1 MSAVLLPIMPP
12 LIAAM
17 ALLVLRRGSTALVL
31 GGATL
36 SLGGSLWLLTR
47 VAGGQAETLL
57 LPGLPDMPLRMV
69 AGPLEALLT
78 VAVATVGTF
87 VLIYAVGYM
96 KRESG
101 LCRFYAVMSLFL
113 AAMQA
118 LVLSGDWVLLLAAW
132 ELIGLCSYLLIG
144 FWFQRPEAADAAGRA
159 FLYTRSADLGLYVA
173 VFMLIGSAGTGE
185 IAASLEAG
193 GSASTAAGLLLL
205 LAAMGK

>member
-1 MSAVLLPIMPP
+1 M
-12 LIAAM
+12 
-17 ALLVLRRGSTALVL
+17 
-31 GGATL
+31 
-36 SLGGSLWLLTR
+36 
-47 VAGGQAETLL
+47 
-57 LPGLPDMPLRMV
+57 
-69 AGPLEALLT
+69 LLT

-118 LVLSGDWVLLLAAW
+118 LEPSGDWVLLLAAW
-132 ELIGLCSYLLIG
+132 ELIGLCSYPLIG
-144 FWFQRPEAADAAGRA
+144 FWFQRPEGRGCRRSR
-159 FLYTRSADLGLYVA
+159 FPLTPRSADLGLYVA

-205 LAAMGK
+205 LAAMGKSAQVPFAGLAYACHGGADTGLGAAALGHAGGGGCHPADPFGPAADTRGVARRRTCRRRYHGGSRGYCTCRA

>member
-1 MSAVLLPIMPP
+1 MSIRAI
-12 LIAAM
+12 IH
-17 ALLVLRRGSTALVL
+17 
-31 GGATL
+31 L
-36 SLGGSLWLLTR
+36 SCIGIWTISSSLWLLTR

-144 FWFQRPEAADAAGRA
+144 FWFQRPEAADAAGVVDA
-159 FLYTRSADLGLYVA
+159 GSVA
-173 VFMLIGSAGTGE
+173 VAVPAVGKALVTARPEACAVIQEDDHGKARDYPSRSERKGTVLRRKDK
-185 IAASLEAG
+185 LE
-193 GSASTAAGLLLL
+193 
-205 LAAMGK
+205 GKGKDSKC